1 MYKIMLSGYFGFN
14 NLGDEAILA
23 SMVNMIKRADQE
35 AEITILS
42 HKPELTAKKHRTD
55 SIYRYNLFNILS
67 RMRSSNIFISGG
79 GSLLQDKTSFKTVP
93 YYLGLIFLAQIFK
106 MRTIFF
112 AQGVGPVKNK
122 LYRYLIKKV
131 LKNVDYLSVRDENSK
146 KFLISIGINEKNI
159 EVIDDPVYAT
169 KPAIIKQRQNL
180 ETKKIGVSVR
190 DWGSN
195 RYLKILSEFLN
206 SLNKNEDLSITIIP
220 FHEGKDIK
228 ISRKLFELLEAEVEI
243 IEYTDNVKQIND
255 LYSSFDMFIGLRLH
269 SLIFAA
275 VNHIPFI
282 GISYDP
288 KVSSLIEEMGYQK
301 EITTENISLEKL
313 EESYYRIKD
322 DKDEITQQVKDKVSD
337 KRNGLSDLLSQII
350 KELKGE

>member
-14 NLGDEAILA
+14 NLGDEAILT
-23 SMVNMIKRADQE
+23 SMVDMIKRADQE
-35 AEITILS
+35 EEIIILS
-42 HKPELTAKKHRTD
+42 QNPEMTAKKHKTD

-67 RMRSSNIFISGG
+67 RMKSSNIFISGG

-93 YYLGLIFLAQIFK
+93 YYLGLIFLAQLFK
-106 MRTIFF
+106 MKTIFF

-122 LYRYLIKKV
+122 FYRYLIKKV
-131 LKNVDYLSVRDENSK
+131 LKNVDHISVRDENSK

-159 EVIDDPVYAT
+159 EVIEDPVYAI
-169 KPAIIKQRQNL
+169 KPDIIKKRKNL
-180 ETKKIGVSVR
+180 DTKNIGVSVR

-195 RYLKILSEFLN
+195 HYLKILAEFLN
-206 SLNKNEDLSITIIP
+206 SLNKNEDLSVTIIP

-228 ISRKLFELLEAEVEI
+228 ISRKLLGLLETKVKI
-243 IEYTDNVKQIND
+243 IEYTDNAKQIND

-288 KVSSLIEEMGYQK
+288 KVNSLIKEMGYQK
-301 EITTENISLEKL
+301 EITTENISLAKL
-313 EESYYRIKD
+313 KESYYRIKD
-322 DKDEITQQVKDKVSD
+322 DKDEIIQQIKDKVND
-337 KRNGLSDLLSQII
+337 KSNGLSDLLRQII